1 MPDNILIKKL
11 SWMLKELRKITKNG
25 KINRKNE
32 LEEKE
37 IIFSRKKNEDEKR
50 LKYLSVW
57 SKKKTKRT
65 TMDSFYSTEN
75 IRLLDTL
82 ATHALVTFENI
93 LLYEKTKRMTVSD
106 ELTSI
111 YNYRYLKT
119 RLEEEMNRANRY
131 KFPLGLMMIDL
142 DNFKEHNDTYGHLS
156 GNKILKS
163 IVGIINKNIRIIDV
177 LCRYGGDE
185 FAVILPNTGIE
196 DTGISSA
203 AERIRKKVEQSQFI
217 FGKGKKKIKMS
228 MSIGVAFYPQEAG
241 SIKELI
247 SLADKAMYK
256 AKKGGGNKSVI
267 YQTKNNKRRKKI

>member
-1 MPDNILIKKL
+1 
-11 SWMLKELRKITKNG
+11 
-25 KINRKNE
+25 
-32 LEEKE
+32 
-37 IIFSRKKNEDEKR
+37 
-50 LKYLSVW
+50 
-57 SKKKTKRT
+57 
-65 TMDSFYSTEN
+65 
-75 IRLLDTL
+75 
-82 ATHALVTFENI
+82 
-93 LLYEKTKRMTVSD
+93 MTVSD

>member
-82 ATHALVTFENI
+82 ATHALDM
-93 LLYEKTKRMTVSD
+93 L
-106 ELTSI
+106 
-111 YNYRYLKT
+111 
-119 RLEEEMNRANRY
+119 
-131 KFPLGLMMIDL
+131 
-142 DNFKEHNDTYGHLS
+142 
-156 GNKILKS
+156 
-163 IVGIINKNIRIIDV
+163 
-177 LCRYGGDE
+177 
-185 FAVILPNTGIE
+185 
-196 DTGISSA
+196 
-203 AERIRKKVEQSQFI
+203 
-217 FGKGKKKIKMS
+217 
-228 MSIGVAFYPQEAG
+228 
-241 SIKELI
+241 
-247 SLADKAMYK
+247 
-256 AKKGGGNKSVI
+256 
-267 YQTKNNKRRKKI
+267 